1 MQESIASL
9 WGIGRT
15 NCVFFEQAQGP
26 GEKEG
31 EQKRYH
37 LCVCGMV
44 ANVIDAKKVS
54 TETKAARKSSKK
66 SSLIPPPPPK
76 EDVPQPESE
85 ADDDQLDQEDEND
98 YEDEEE
104 SEPDPE
110 NDDDSLPRHFSG
122 HVGIGLDAVRN
133 IHGVITRTMV
143 DLRSIMENLR
153 RHDDPI
159 IQRSALEELAQLLLM
174 SNEDTL
180 AGHFNPDQYI
190 KEILP
195 LMEPSEIW
203 GENSEMALVACR
215 CIANMMEAL
224 PASTSNIVYGGAVPI
239 LCKKL
244 LEIEYIDVAEQALSV
259 CLHLAFGTANSF
271 RHWKRFPPSSQA
283 KLYVPEASQRA

>member
-1 MQESIASL
+1 MHKGLLTLIRAGIHHRPLGNRLHPPCLLPASERL
-9 WGIGRT
+9 
-15 NCVFFEQAQGP
+15 P
-26 GEKEG
+26 L
-31 EQKRYH
+31 KRRK
-37 LCVCGMV
+37 V
-44 ANVIDAKKVS
+44 KKVGFLCLVYGLLMVLDIKKAP
-54 TETKAARKSSKK
+54 TEAKAPRKSSKK
-66 SSLIPPPPPK
+66 SSAIPPPPSK
-76 EDVPQPESE
+76 EDTPQPESE
-85 ADDDQLDQEDEND
+85 AEDDQLDREDEND

-104 SEPDPE
+104 SEPEPDHE
-110 NDDDSLPRHFSG
+110 EDSLPRHFSG
-122 HVGIGLDAVRN
+122 HGGIGIDIVRN
-133 IHGVITRTMV
+133 IHGVITRTMM

-159 IQRSALEELAQLLLM
+159 VQRAALEELAQLLLM

-180 AGHFNPDQYI
+180 AGHFSPDQYI

-244 LEIEYIDVAEQALSV
+244 LQIEYIDVAEQALSV
-259 CLHLAFGTANSF
+259 SLNC
-271 RHWKRFPPSSQA
+271 
-283 KLYVPEASQRA
+283 